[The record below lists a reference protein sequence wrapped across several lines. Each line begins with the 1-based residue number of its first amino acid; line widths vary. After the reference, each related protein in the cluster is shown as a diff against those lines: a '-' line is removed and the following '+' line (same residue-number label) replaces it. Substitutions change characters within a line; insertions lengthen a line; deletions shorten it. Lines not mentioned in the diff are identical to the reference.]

1 MIAGEPEYDN
11 TDVYAF
17 VSPDRESTVTLVAN
31 WLPFEEPAGG
41 PNFYK
46 FAADGRYNIYVDND
60 GDARPDVTF
69 RYTFK
74 DHYRTQDTILYN
86 TGVVTS
92 LTDPDL
98 NFYQTYTLQR
108 INNDTGKVWTLA
120 RDYRV
125 APSYVGDASMPN
137 YAALRSQAVR
147 GTGEVRTFAGQAE
160 DSFFID
166 LRVFDLLYGGDLS
179 EVGDDTLAGFNVQ
192 TLALQVPKK
201 MLAQY
206 QNPSKFPVI
215 GVWSTTDRR
224 GADGDFHQVS
234 RLGNPLVNE
243 LVIPIKDKDRFNA
256 SMPKNDAQ
264 FLESVTD
271 PELAE
276 LIEAIY
282 GIPAPETPREDL
294 VSVFLTGIE
303 GLNQPEDVTPSEQ
316 LRLNMSIPPAARPN
330 RLGVIGGDIAGYP
343 NGRRL
348 TDDVIDI
355 SLQVVQGE
363 LVGNPNDLGDA
374 VNRNDNP
381 FGRTFPY
388 VALPVSG
395 SDPMPHPDSSGL
407 TPLTGG
413 RGVPST
419 PSSGPSGVPVVPI
432 SALALGMLALAGAG
446 ASVLRRPKVTSKV
459 TAA

>member
-282 GIPAPETPREDL
+282 GIPAPETPRDDL

-303 GLNQPEDVTPSEQ
+303 GLNQPEDVTPSE
-316 LRLNMSIPPAARPN
+316 
-330 RLGVIGGDIAGYP
+330 
-343 NGRRL
+343 
-348 TDDVIDI
+348 
-355 SLQVVQGE
+355 
-363 LVGNPNDLGDA
+363 
-374 VNRNDNP
+374 
-381 FGRTFPY
+381 
-388 VALPVSG
+388 
-395 SDPMPHPDSSGL
+395 
-407 TPLTGG
+407 
-413 RGVPST
+413 
-419 PSSGPSGVPVVPI
+419 
-432 SALALGMLALAGAG
+432 
-446 ASVLRRPKVTSKV
+446 
-459 TAA
+459 